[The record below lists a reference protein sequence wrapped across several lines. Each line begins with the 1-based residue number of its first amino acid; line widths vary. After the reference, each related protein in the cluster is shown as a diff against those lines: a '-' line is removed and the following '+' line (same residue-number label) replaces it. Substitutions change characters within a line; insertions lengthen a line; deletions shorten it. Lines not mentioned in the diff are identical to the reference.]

1 MTFRCNT
8 NSFNMHVFNKLE
20 DIYLFL
26 RQYDDCHRLISDVQK
41 YPRKVE
47 LHILIQDLVQMLH
60 IPPPPPLIHKKN
72 QYCSKCTTK
81 DFFGSGNTS

>member
-1 MTFRCNT
+1 
-8 NSFNMHVFNKLE
+8 MHVFNKLE

-26 RQYDDCHRLISDVQK
+26 RQYDYCHGLISCVQK

-60 IPPPPPLIHKKN
+60 IPPPPPPSYIKKINIVVSGQQRTSLAVGTLLN
-72 QYCSKCTTK
+72 QRR
-81 DFFGSGNTS
+81 